1 VRTVICLL
9 ALCGAGSGFAH
20 EATDDDVKAAMGRAF
35 RAAYLVKLAQ
45 VCGLPSSEAQYTQV
59 KRAAILHAL
68 ERTDQGAKLTDEQA
82 RYIIERAS
90 DDGEMAENVA
100 RAKKRAEDGECNNPQ
115 LARAWAS
122 MVTQADNAEIIARRR
137 QHHRHGPPK

>member
-1 VRTVICLL
+1 VRTVVCVL
-9 ALCGAGSGFAH
+9 ALCAGSGFAH
-20 EATDDDVKAAMGRAF
+20 QSTDDEVKAAMGRAA

-59 KRAAILHAL
+59 KRAAILHAI
-68 ERTDQGAKLTDEQA
+68 ERTDNDAKLTEEQA

-100 RAKKRAEDGECNNPQ
+100 RAKDRAENGECNNPQ
-115 LARAWAS
+115 LAEAWAS
-122 MVTQADNAEIIARRR
+122 MVTQTDNAEIIARRR
-137 QHHRHGPPK
+137 QQHHHPK